1 MVLDGKRLFLF
12 DLEGVLCTHIDRP
25 EVYPRALDLLAA
37 LRRTGREFVI
47 LTNISRKSK
56 RSVLERLR
64 AVGFDLGGGDLLTA
78 GEAAALY
85 IKAKGARRVFAITE
99 GGLLEDL
106 LTAGVEVVTEAP
118 VDVVA
123 VGASR
128 DATYNDLNFAMRM
141 VMAGSEL
148 VCAGASAHFRG
159 SFHGDEGLFLGE
171 AALAQAIAFGAG
183 AEVTYVGKPYPEIFR
198 RALELKNAEIAEA
211 VMVGDTPR
219 SDIKGAR
226 ELGITSVL
234 VTQGR
239 ALELGEERPDLVVR
253 DVGELYK
260 KLF

>member
-1 MVLDGKRLFLF
+1 MLDGKRLFLF

-25 EVYPRALDLLAA
+25 EVYPYALELLAA
-37 LRRTGREFVI
+37 IRHTGREFII

-56 RSVLERLR
+56 RYVLDRLR
-64 AVGFDLGGGDLLTA
+64 TLGFDLGEKDLLTA

-85 IKAKGARRVFAITE
+85 IKAKGTKRVFAITE

-123 VGASR
+123 VGADR

-141 VMAGSEL
+141 AMAGAEL
-148 VCAGASAHFRG
+148 VCAGASTRFRG
-159 SFHGDEGLFLGE
+159 SFHGDEGDFLGE
-171 AALAQAIAFGAG
+171 AALAQAIAFGSG
-183 AEVTYVGKPYPEIFR
+183 AKVTYVGKPYPEIFR
-198 RALELKNAEIAEA
+198 RALELKDAGIAEA
-211 VMVGDTPR
+211 VMVGDTLR
-219 SDIKGAR
+219 SDIEGAR
-226 ELGITSVL
+226 GLGITSVF
-234 VTQGR
+234 VTRGR
-239 ALELGEERPDLVVR
+239 ALEVGEERPDLVIR